1 MKIPKKLLESMQVLI
16 DDIKND
22 KIDLK
27 DLWFKEMPFNP
38 ITDTQYNGYNM
49 IQLNYMMN
57 KHSYKRN
64 IWMTFKQ
71 IKDNNGTLIK
81 GSKSVPVIFWK
92 MIKKE
97 EENEE
102 NGSKEEKVYPIV
114 RYYNVFNLDQT
125 EGLDFYDVK
134 NDINTY
140 KDVDE
145 FVNTF
150 NPNIVYGGNESFYIP
165 KEDEIHLPEISNFN
179 SIDDYYHTLF
189 HELSHWTGNPKRLNR
204 PLQSL
209 EKDRKKYAK
218 EELIAELS
226 SYFISTTFGFNVKP
240 KAAGYLKSWLS
251 ALDWKPESLIE
262 VSSKAYKVYDYII
275 NRNFV

>member
-1 MKIPKKLLESMQVLI
+1 
-16 DDIKND
+16 
-22 KIDLK
+22 
-27 DLWFKEMPFNP
+27 
-38 ITDTQYNGYNM
+38 
-49 IQLNYMMN
+49 
-57 KHSYKRN
+57 
-64 IWMTFKQ
+64 MTFKQ
-71 IKDNNGTLIK
+71 ISSNGGTVKK
-81 GSKSVPVIFWK
+81 GETSNPVIFWK
-92 MIKKE
+92 IIEREKD
-97 EENEE
+97 
-102 NGSKEEKVYPIV
+102 NGEIDEIPII

>member
-1 MKIPKKLLESMQVLI
+1 MQVLI

-97 EENEE
+97 
-102 NGSKEEKVYPIV
+102 
-114 RYYNVFNLDQT
+114 
-125 EGLDFYDVK
+125 GL
-134 NDINTY
+134 
-140 KDVDE
+140 
-145 FVNTF
+145 
-150 NPNIVYGGNESFYIP
+150 
-165 KEDEIHLPEISNFN
+165 
-179 SIDDYYHTLF
+179 
-189 HELSHWTGNPKRLNR
+189 
-204 PLQSL
+204 
-209 EKDRKKYAK
+209 
-218 EELIAELS
+218 
-226 SYFISTTFGFNVKP
+226 SYS
-240 KAAGYLKSWLS
+240 
-251 ALDWKPESLIE
+251 
-262 VSSKAYKVYDYII
+262 
-275 NRNFV
+275 